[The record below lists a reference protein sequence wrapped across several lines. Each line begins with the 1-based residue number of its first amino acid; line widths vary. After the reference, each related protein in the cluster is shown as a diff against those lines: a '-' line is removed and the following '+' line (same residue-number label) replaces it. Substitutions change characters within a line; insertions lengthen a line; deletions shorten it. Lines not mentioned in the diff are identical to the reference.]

1 MRWGVCV
8 ACAAAVA
15 LLWTG
20 TVSAQWCGVRVEPA
34 AVEFETVPVGTS
46 LQREIWV
53 FNDGDEPLQL
63 HSVALLVGPWVQR
76 WQVDTTAVLLAP
88 GQAHRVR
95 VEVSVRHNVRLVGVV
110 ALRLECSKA
119 RWSVAVPVRLVGVD
133 PESLYAATQ
142 NRWGEPLQRTLRQ
155 LLQRQRVIP
164 YDSARQVV
172 FLQLDNHGGTVECL
186 YTGQRVRV
194 PPMPSPAVF
203 NVEHAWPRSRGT
215 DTLPPLSDLH
225 HLFPTLAEANERR
238 SNLPYGIVA
247 GQPEWQLGGSKVGRD
262 SSGQLVFEVRPVSR
276 GNVARALFAIAVR
289 YGNLSGFLTAQH
301 EALLR
306 RWHEED
312 PVDSLESARTRAIA
326 QLQGCGNPFVERPQ
340 LLERLFR
347 VGGNADFPAIA
358 RPLLSDTLLELPA
371 EQVPWTVQLWIVNV
385 GFDTARLRA
394 LELLNAPPQSWME
407 VVAMDSLIAPGE
419 AGALTLRVGM
429 EAESSDT
436 LRVRLRFAAGVR
448 PLEVRILPRRS
459 STVRLQQTWALEGE
473 AVRIHLPETAAAQ
486 GWAEVY
492 TVLGM
497 KLFRRELQRT
507 AQGWELV
514 LPRMWLPRGVFLYRV
529 QVGRWQQW
537 GWILNP

>member
-1 MRWGVCV
+1 MRWGVC
-8 ACAAAVA
+8 AAAIA

-20 TVSAQWCGVRVEPA
+20 AASAQWCGVRVEPA
-34 AVEFETVPVGTS
+34 VVEFDTVPIGAS

-53 FNDGDEPLQL
+53 FNDGDELLQL
-63 HSVALLVGPWVQR
+63 HAVALLVGPWVQHWR
-76 WQVDTTAVLLAP
+76 VDTAAVVLPP
-88 GQAHRVR
+88 GQMHRVR
-95 VEVSVRHNVRLVGVV
+95 VEVSVRHNVQLVGVV
-110 ALRLECSKA
+110 ALRLECPKA

-142 NRWGEPLQRTLRQ
+142 NRWGEPLRQVLRQ
-155 LLQRQRVIP
+155 SLQQQRVLP
-164 YDSARQVV
+164 YDSARQMV
-172 FLQLDNHGGTVECL
+172 FLRLDNRDGTVECL

-194 PPMPSPAVF
+194 PPMPPPTVF
-203 NVEHAWPRSRGT
+203 NIEHAWPRSRGT

-247 GQPEWQLGGSKVGRD
+247 GQPEWQLGGSKLGRD

-276 GNVARALFAIAVR
+276 GNVARALFALAVR
-289 YGNLSGFLTAQH
+289 YGNLTGFLTAQQ

-312 PVDSLESARTRAIA
+312 PVDSLESARTRMIA
-326 QLQGCGNPFVERPQ
+326 QLQGRANPFVERPQ

-371 EQVPWTVQLWIVNV
+371 EQLPWTVRLWVVNT

-394 LELLNAPPQSWME
+394 LELVNPPPHGWME
-407 VVAMDSLIAPGE
+407 VLALDSLIAPGE

-429 EAESSDT
+429 DAESSDT

-448 PLEVRILPRRS
+448 PLEVRLLPRRA
-459 STVRLQQTWALEGE
+459 STVRLQAAWAVEGE
-473 AVRIHLPETAAAQ
+473 FVRIRLPDIAAPQ
-486 GWAEVY
+486 GWGELY
-492 TVLGM
+492 TVLGTR
-497 KLFRRELQRT
+497 LLRQQLQRT
-507 AQGWELV
+507 AQGWELA
-514 LPRMWLPRGVFLYRV
+514 LLRTGLSRGVFLYRV
-529 QVGRWQQW
+529 QVGQWQQW